1 MTRPEQSTTGWPA
14 SCLTLG
20 IVTYDEIAGHAP
32 DLEIPVSAD
41 AQARMDADR
50 LTNHIRGRLLKIQ
63 AAANDYAWG
72 NK

>member
-1 MTRPEQSTTGWPA
+1 VSRDVEQRITGWPA
-14 SCLTLG
+14 SCLSLPVHRYMDG
-20 IVTYDEIAGHAP
+20 AHSV
-32 DLEIPVSAD
+32 PVSAD